1 MVPAQGP
8 IQAISNPDFEK
19 STSRRAAEAQSQEEK
34 RESKER
40 QCTTLFILSFL
51 CTALRLC
58 VRFFLS
64 YYPTTPGPRRRTV
77 YFPRLCPL
85 RGPAATAL
93 AVVAFFLVSRLS
105 PLAADPP
112 KEPDPEKIMLP
123 LDKVIEYQQADLKR
137 NPKDYIRHTLLA
149 QTYLR
154 KAREMGDL
162 ASYDLAEAAARRA
175 LALKKDYA
183 PAQASLAVA
192 LSAQHK
198 FVEAMSLAREVY
210 RKNPDEHTLLSVIG
224 DAQLE
229 LGDYEAAEKT
239 YRELQKK
246 EPSFYLHSR
255 RARLAELRGQTDE
268 ALKEMRR
275 AVQKEAPNSI
285 SKEGMAWF
293 SFRLGEM
300 YFHGGQLDKAA
311 PHLEEALKL
320 NPSYPLALAWLGKVR
335 AGQGKLDEAIK
346 LYVKA
351 VSVSGDL
358 PMLAD
363 LGDLYAKTGKDFLA
377 RLSYDKL
384 EKSAKGKANFA
395 RELSLFYSN
404 HDRNVDDAVDL
415 ARQDLRVRKDVYAY
429 DTLAWALCKKGQFK
443 DAAEAMDEAL
453 KLGTKDASLF
463 YHAGM
468 IQAGLGDKDK
478 ARDYLKKALE
488 LNPHFSLLQA
498 DEARKALEGLK

>member
-1 MVPAQGP
+1 MRL
-8 IQAISNPDFEK
+8 
-19 STSRRAAEAQSQEEK
+19 T
-34 RESKER
+34 
-40 QCTTLFILSFL
+40 
-51 CTALRLC
+51 RLC
-58 VRFFLS
+58 R
-64 YYPTTPGPRRRTV
+64 
-77 YFPRLCPL
+77 
-85 RGPAATAL
+85 PAAVA
-93 AVVAFFLVSRLS
+93 AVASLFAAVA
-105 PLAADPP
+105 AKDPP
-112 KEPDPEKIMLP
+112 IKARPDKEPDPAQVMLP

-192 LSAQHK
+192 RSAQHK
-198 FVEAMSLAREVY
+198 FTEAKTLAREVY
-210 RKNPDEHTLLSVIG
+210 RKNPDEHALLSVVG

-311 PHLEEALKL
+311 SHLEEALKL

-335 AGQGKLDEAIK
+335 AGQGKYDEAIK
-346 LYVKA
+346 L
-351 VSVSGDL
+351 
-358 PMLAD
+358 
-363 LGDLYAKTGKDFLA
+363 
-377 RLSYDKL
+377 
-384 EKSAKGKANFA
+384 
-395 RELSLFYSN
+395 
-404 HDRNVDDAVDL
+404 
-415 ARQDLRVRKDVYAY
+415 
-429 DTLAWALCKKGQFK
+429 
-443 DAAEAMDEAL
+443 
-453 KLGTKDASLF
+453 
-463 YHAGM
+463 
-468 IQAGLGDKDK
+468 
-478 ARDYLKKALE
+478 
-488 LNPHFSLLQA
+488 
-498 DEARKALEGLK
+498 

>member
-1 MVPAQGP
+1 MH
-8 IQAISNPDFEK
+8 
-19 STSRRAAEAQSQEEK
+19 
-34 RESKER
+34 
-40 QCTTLFILSFL
+40 
-51 CTALRLC
+51 
-58 VRFFLS
+58 
-64 YYPTTPGPRRRTV
+64 
-77 YFPRLCPL
+77 FPRLCRL
-85 RGPAATAL
+85 A
-93 AVVAFFLVSRLS
+93 AVVAVAFLFT
-105 PLAADPP
+105 AAAAKDPP
-112 KEPDPEKIMLP
+112 VKAQPDKEPDPDKIMLP

-137 NPKDYIRHTLLA
+137 NPKNYYRHTLLA
-149 QTYLR
+149 NTYLR
-154 KAREMGDL
+154 KARELGDL
-162 ASYDLAEAAARRA
+162 ASYDLAEASARRA

-192 LSAQHK
+192 LSARHQ

-210 RKNPDEHTLLSVIG
+210 RKNPDEHTLLSVVG

-229 LGDYEAAEKT
+229 LGNYEAAEKT

-255 RARLAELRGQTDE
+255 RARLAELRGQTNE

-275 AVQKEAPNSI
+275 AVEKEAPNNI

-293 SFRLGEM
+293 PFRLGEM

-311 PHLEEALKL
+311 AHLEEALKL

-335 AGQGKLDEAIK
+335 AGQGKYDEASK
-346 LYVKA
+346 LYVRA
-351 VSVSGDL
+351 VGLSADL
-358 PMLAD
+358 SMLAD

-384 EKSAKGKANFA
+384 EKSAKGKAGFT

-404 HDRNVDDAVDL
+404 HDRNAADAVEL
-415 ARQDLRVRKDVYAY
+415 ADVYAH

-478 ARDYLKKALE
+478 ARDWLKKALD

-498 DEARKALEGLK
+498 EKARKTLAGLRKR